1 MKKLTFK
8 ESSEVTRTISLVDY
22 VKDQCS
28 PAHDNDKNVMLAKYD
43 METGEG
49 KVFKKFIDLVPIT
62 NISCFRQVVMSA
74 FYAQIK
80 EQNDN
85 YIKALTE
92 SLNTESLNIDQ
103 TLNASNRKKL
113 AEEYKEELE
122 AILEYFS
129 TPVSDYN
136 NQSPKV
142 LAENSSIA
150 QFVAGTISG
159 SYPDVLDMNDTINKA
174 KKYYETL
181 QKEATQKELKDA
193 YLETRQALEKVCN
206 KLSFEETCFSS
217 EYKNHAN
224 ATLTKGTVLDIVS
237 CWYKGRSN
245 SNKTGKIKRNT
256 DTKGI
261 KMKKELILACIEK
274 FEK

>member
-28 PAHDNDKNVMLAKYD
+28 PAHDNDKILMLAKYD
-43 METGEG
+43 MKTGEG
-49 KVFKKFIDLVPIT
+49 KVLKLSIDYTPIT
-62 NISCFRQVVMSA
+62 NITCFRQVVMSA
-74 FYAQIK
+74 YYAQIK
-80 EQNDN
+80 EHNDN
-85 YIKALTE
+85 YIKALTDRLNNE
-92 SLNTESLNIDQ
+92 SLTVDQ
-103 TLNASNRKKL
+103 NLKTSNEKKL

-129 TPVSDYN
+129 TPVLDYN

-150 QFVAGTISG
+150 QFVASTISG

-174 KKYYETL
+174 KEYYELL

-224 ATLTKGTVLDIVS
+224 ASLTKGTVLDIVTR
-237 CWYKGRSN
+237 WYRGRRIN
-245 SNKTGKIKRNT
+245 SKTGRVMRT
-256 DTKGI
+256 VDSKGAN
-261 KMKKELILACIEK
+261 MKKEIILACIEK
-274 FEK
+274 FHK